1 MKVDN
6 FNDLMALAISH
17 CKSSTDYF
25 YVMLSGYTDIEQ
37 LPPDSESV
45 AYTYYNNTG
54 RLMKVHI
61 NPAHKLVENE
71 HNILFLLIH
80 ELLHNLLGHFTRKI
94 VSDKFKESPQVTNII
109 MDAHINTIIAE
120 EISKKSPQISLQN
133 GWNFLEIEKL
143 AIKENIK
150 WKYDSQKLYQPIED
164 WIDELDWMYKLAKD
178 GKGGKDSKGGK
189 VSKDGQPDTQDHS
202 EHFNNPNNQ
211 GTTEHDAKEAS
222 MKDMLDEVE
231 QKVKEK
237 QSSKDAGNGS
247 DNFLRKIQKSLRKP
261 KPTVIVP
268 RIMSSLSECVR
279 QSQMSTYTQHNY
291 LSDSYGYKKKRI
303 LNKKLPK
310 VIVAGDTSGSVGNK
324 EIELIYQTIGK
335 IKDADIDFIPW
346 SSHKIKPEQVMKKVD
361 YKSMLKLHSD
371 GGTDIST
378 LFEFIESNYKGNVMV
393 VVVTDMYWSAPD
405 TIPKNVKGIWFF
417 DTETGDNNEG
427 NVRKYKN
434 MLKHYK
440 YKKIIEMI

>member
-37 LPPDSESV
+37 LPPDSEEV
-45 AYTYYNNTG
+45 AYTYYNNIG

-61 NPAHKLVENE
+61 NAEHELVENE
-71 HNILFLLIH
+71 HNISYLLIH

-94 VSDKFKESPQVTNII
+94 VSNKFKENPQVTNII

-120 EISKKSPQISLQN
+120 EISKKSPQISMKN

-143 AIKENIK
+143 AIKEKIK
-150 WKYDSQKLYQPIED
+150 WTYDSQKLYQPIED
-164 WIDELDWMYKLAKD
+164 WIVELDWLYKLSKD
-178 GKGGKDSKGGK
+178 GKDGDDKQESDGN
-189 VSKDGQPDTQDHS
+189 GQPDIQDHS
-202 EHFNNPNNQ
+202 EHFNNPSNQ
-211 GTTEHDAKEAS
+211 DTTEHDAKEAS

-237 QSSKDAGNGS
+237 QSSKDAGNGG
-247 DNFLRKIQKSLRKP
+247 DDFLRKIQKSLRKP

-291 LSDSYGYKKKRI
+291 LSDVYGYKKKRI

-310 VIVAGDTSGSVGNK
+310 VIVAGDTSGSVGDK

-346 SSHKIKPEQVMKKVD
+346 SSHEIKQNQVMKKID
-361 YKSMLKLHSD
+361 YKSILKLHTD

-378 LFEFIESNYKGNVMV
+378 LFEFIENNYKRNVMV
-393 VVVTDMYWSAPD
+393 IVVTDMYWSAPD
-405 TIPKNVKGIWFF
+405 TIPENVKGMWFF
-417 DTETGDNNEG
+417 DTEAGNNNDGD
-427 NVRKYKN
+427 VKKYKN

>member
-17 CKSSTDYF
+17 CRSNTDYF

-37 LPPDSESV
+37 LPPDSESI
-45 AYTYYNNTG
+45 AYTYYNNIG
-54 RLMKVHI
+54 RLMKVHV
-61 NPAHKLVENE
+61 NPEHKSVENE
-71 HNILFLLIH
+71 HNISFLLIH

-94 VSDKFKESPQVTNII
+94 VSDKFKENPQVTNII
-109 MDAHINTIIAE
+109 LDAHINAIIAE
-120 EISKKSPQISLQN
+120 EISKKSPQISIKN
-133 GWNFLEIEKL
+133 GWNFHEIEKL
-143 AIKENIK
+143 AIKENIN

-164 WIDELDWMYKLAKD
+164 WIVELDWLYKLSKD
-178 GKGGKDSKGGK
+178 DGDGDDGQESDG
-189 VSKDGQPDTQDHS
+189 DGQPDTQDHS
-202 EHFNNPNNQ
+202 EHFSNPNNQ
-211 GTTEHDAKEAS
+211 DTTEQDAKEAS

-247 DNFLRKIQKSLRKP
+247 DDFLRKIQRTLRKP
-261 KPTVIVP
+261 KPTVIIP

-291 LSDSYGYKKKRI
+291 LSDSYGYKKKKV

-310 VIVAGDTSGSVGNK
+310 VIVAGDTSGSVGDK

-335 IKDADIDFIPW
+335 IKDADIEFIPW
-346 SSHKIKPEQVMKKVD
+346 SSHEIKPEQVMKKVD
-361 YKSMLKLHSD
+361 YKTMLELHSD

-378 LFEFIESNYKGNVMV
+378 LFDFIDSNYKGNVMLI
-393 VVVTDMYWSAPD
+393 VVTDMYWSAPK
-405 TIPKNVKGIWFF
+405 TLPKNIKGIWFF
-417 DTETGDNNEG
+417 DTEVGDSQED
-427 NVRKYKN
+427 VVVKYKQ

-440 YKKIIEMI
+440 YKKIVEMI

>member
-17 CKSSTDYF
+17 CRSNTDYF

-37 LPPDSESV
+37 LSPDSESI
-45 AYTYYNNTG
+45 AYTYYNNIG
-54 RLMKVHI
+54 RLMKVHV

-71 HNILFLLIH
+71 HNISFLLIH

-94 VSDKFKESPQVTNII
+94 VSDKFKESPDITNII
-109 MDAHINTIIAE
+109 LDAHINTIIAE
-120 EISKKSPQISLQN
+120 EISKKSPQISIKN
-133 GWNFLEIEKL
+133 GWNFHEIEKL
-143 AIKENIK
+143 AIKENIN

-164 WIDELDWMYKLAKD
+164 WIDELDWLYKLSKD
-178 GKGGKDSKGGK
+178 DNGGDDGQESDG
-189 VSKDGQPDTQDHS
+189 DGQPDTQDHS

-211 GTTEHDAKEAS
+211 DTTEHDAKEAS

-237 QSSKDAGNGS
+237 QSSKEAGDGS
-247 DNFLRKIQKSLRKP
+247 NDFLRKIQRTLRKP
-261 KPTVIVP
+261 KPTVVIP

-291 LSDSYGYKKKRI
+291 LSDSYGYKKKKV

-310 VIVAGDTSGSVGNK
+310 VIVAGDTSGSVGDK

-335 IKDADIDFIPW
+335 IKDADIDFIAW
-346 SSHKIKPEQVMKKVD
+346 SSHEIKPEQVMKKVD
-361 YKSMLKLHSD
+361 YKTMLELHSD

-378 LFEFIESNYKGNVMV
+378 LFDFIDNNYKGNVMLI
-393 VVVTDMYWSAPD
+393 VVTDMYWTA
-405 TIPKNVKGIWFF
+405 TNTLPKNIKGIWFF
-417 DTETGDNNEG
+417 DTEVGDSQED
-427 NVRKYKN
+427 VVIKYKQ

-440 YKKIIEMI
+440 YKKIVEMI